1 MKKVVAIIPARA
13 GSKRLP
19 RKNILDLKGKP
30 MIAWTIEAALR
41 SEIFSDVVV
50 STDGEEIASIA
61 KKWGVKVPFL
71 RDPKDADDF
80 VPTYQAVYN
89 ALLILERRKSISY
102 DIVVQLMANCPCR
115 THLTIRNAYQNFL
128 ETDAEFQISVFKFGW
143 MNPWWAMKLEKGAS
157 DFSGRPI
164 PLFPEALKKRSQDL
178 DELYCPTGAVWMA
191 KVDAFRR
198 DKTFYGDRYQIY
210 PIDWKDA
217 VDIDTVEDFEMAE
230 AVLELRHR
238 LENKR

>member
-13 GSKRLP
+13 GSKRIP
-19 RKNILDLKGKP
+19 RKNIVDLKGKP

-41 SEIFSDVVV
+41 SEVFSDVIV

-61 KKWGVKVPFL
+61 QKWGAEVPFL

-80 VPTYQAVYN
+80 IPTYQAVYN
-89 ALLILERRKSISY
+89 ALLQLERYKSTSY

-115 THLTIRNAYQNFL
+115 TYLTIRNAYQHFL

-143 MNPWWAMKLEKGAS
+143 MNPWWAMKS
-157 DFSGRPI
+157 SPSMQPV

-178 DELYCPTGAVWMA
+178 EELFCPTGAIWMA
-191 KVDAFRR
+191 KVDAFKR
-198 DKTFYGDRYQIY
+198 DKTFYGDHYKIY

-217 VDIDTVEDFEMAE
+217 VDIDTLEDFEMAK
-230 AVLELRHR
+230 AVMELQPN
-238 LENKR
+238 LFCK